1 MKRAH
6 TFYETM
12 GNAATNQDYSF
23 KHWMGTLLFAP
34 LLLLFYDLDS
44 SVASF
49 LMIYSV
55 YFLFSL
61 IFSLPVFILHYFIL
75 TILIA
80 RQVNPWLSKT
90 ILIVLTILGIV
101 GVITVIACIDR
112 DILYSLFFI
121 SFNNWYYIKNK
132 KKPGV
137 VYA

>member
-101 GVITVIACIDR
+101 GLLQSLRALTEIYFIPYSSSALITGI
-112 DILYSLFFI
+112 ILRI
-121 SFNNWYYIKNK
+121 RQNR
-132 KKPGV
+132 V
-137 VYA
+137 